1 MITCDELLIAH
12 SRASGC
18 TVIEITLPDEYQDQQ
33 AARDIVERLMG
44 RDPAKRFEF
53 IQSRASAVEDDAIDA

>member
-1 MITCDELLIAH
+1 MNPNQLKETTMSPASRSLIK
-12 SRASGC
+12 
-18 TVIEITLPDEYQDQQ
+18 ITLPGEYEDRQ

-53 IQSRASAVEDDAIDA
+53 IQNSAAAVDESSIDA